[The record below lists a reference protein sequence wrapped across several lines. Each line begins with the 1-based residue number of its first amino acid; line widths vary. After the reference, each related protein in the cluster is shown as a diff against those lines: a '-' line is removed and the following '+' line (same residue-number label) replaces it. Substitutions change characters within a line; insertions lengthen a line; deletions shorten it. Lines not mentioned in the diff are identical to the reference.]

1 MPRKPPPYKSGLPYF
16 KRDCETYFPT
26 SASVSTCSHD
36 EQISTINTLWHGSR
50 IIRDYYNARIG
61 RRELFGLPTPNP
73 IPDNPFIAN
82 DVTFARANKS
92 MPPYRDIL
100 GITQPVWTNAPAGFG
115 ALAIT
120 VPPPVAVVARAGAP
134 PVHAA
139 PVPPPRPVNQYPFD
153 FWPPKPWDA
162 EPDDATLG
170 MSIKAINSKEEPK
183 IGEKWMD
190 NTTTRMMTEEY
201 GRAENFSVQVL
212 LDVRAYGAQ

>member
-1 MPRKPPPYKSGLPYF
+1 
-16 KRDCETYFPT
+16 
-26 SASVSTCSHD
+26 
-36 EQISTINTLWHGSR
+36 
-50 IIRDYYNARIG
+50 
-61 RRELFGLPTPNP
+61 
-73 IPDNPFIAN
+73 
-82 DVTFARANKS
+82 

-170 MSIKAINSKEEPK
+170 MSIKAIKSKEEPK